1 MKKTLEYLHK
11 LHKDYS
17 WEEIDQK
24 IILIWEK
31 LNIVEKWW
39 NFYFDRT
46 IDETMDHVNW
56 AIRIWIFVAL
66 ASVNDRIYAW
76 TNKKNYSEWLR
87 PRIGHKKWWK
97 IHLVCEIRNLMI
109 HGSADFESQTW
120 MGNDSWIAYMTLVH
134 INQID
139 LITEWKKAFEK
150 SRQENWWNEP
160 WAESS
165 RNDII
170 RSELEFKRID
180 LDSID
185 HEIFEMVSTYFN
197 NILDIKW

>member
-1 MKKTLEYLHK
+1 
-11 LHKDYS
+11 
-17 WEEIDQK
+17 
-24 IILIWEK
+24 
-31 LNIVEKWW
+31 
-39 NFYFDRT
+39 
-46 IDETMDHVNW
+46 
-56 AIRIWIFVAL
+56 
-66 ASVNDRIYAW
+66 
-76 TNKKNYSEWLR
+76 
-87 PRIGHKKWWK
+87 
-97 IHLVCEIRNLMI
+97 
-109 HGSADFESQTW
+109 
-120 MGNDSWIAYMTLVH
+120 MTLVH

-197 NILDIKW
+197 NILDIK